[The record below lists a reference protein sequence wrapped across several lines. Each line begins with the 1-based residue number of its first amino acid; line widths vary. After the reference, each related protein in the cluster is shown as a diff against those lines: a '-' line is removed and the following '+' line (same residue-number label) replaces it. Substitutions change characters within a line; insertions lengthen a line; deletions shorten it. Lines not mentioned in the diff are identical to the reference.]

1 MNLHQRAQALRNKFR
16 RELQQRNPTLRVR
29 ATTPA
34 SIVITPTPP
43 AAAGKRII
51 IGNDAKGLPFALP
64 DTSRALHTHILGVP
78 KSGKSFGMFHQ
89 IRQDILNGAAVIVL
103 DPHGAH
109 DQSIFNLTM
118 RWLVGSGV
126 AARRRVHIFDPS
138 ASRTCGYNALH
149 CPAGVDPSVIANNAL
164 EAVSRGWGDEE
175 TQEKPTLRRGL
186 RAIFMAVAEL
196 NLTLLEAPLFLLPD
210 DPYGARAWALRT
222 LKDERARTYLDR
234 LDRLAANP
242 RMAQSFDVEVIG
254 ILNRLEE
261 FTSSKAIR
269 RVLGQSKGIDLR
281 EVMDNGEVLL
291 VNLSGGDQFYEA
303 EGDLLGRLFL
313 RGVLFE
319 GKRRKNLRPA
329 MLWCDEGHRYLSGD
343 IPNALEEL
351 RKFNIAIT
359 LAHQNLS
366 QLGLP
371 GDRVREALLKVPQ
384 NRLLFRLNSV
394 EEATVMAPEVVKL
407 NLEMPVAVL
416 TKPTVVGHELRL
428 MKSKSTGGAL
438 TNTASASRTVTHTDS
453 KSTGSSVGGSTD
465 EGTSKATTR
474 TKTRGTSR
482 SVADGVADTTGI
494 THSRSTS
501 HATSDTQSE
510 GESYGGASGSG
521 GGHSDQ
527 RGWSA
532 DQNRGDA
539 YSNTTDPT
547 SNAWP
552 DRTQS
557 AGSSNGRSGGSSDSD
572 NWSEGENWSNSS
584 SSAHSETDT
593 ESEGVA
599 ETESHTVSRVVT
611 EGENESESV
620 GETIGTSESRSRN
633 WAQTQQEGTSVGIG
647 NTSGTSVGDTKSWSD
662 GLAEALAPIMEDRPG
677 SVHSKENVVHMAA
690 EVINHLPTG
699 TAIVKALVNGRIESA
714 LIRLPL
720 VADAK
725 EKYRGYA
732 RSYLLEHSPLAV
744 PIAEADK
751 VIAGRH
757 EWIRAQ
763 GAKLIA
769 PKPAPDA
776 PKTFRVS
783 GERWTNNPQRK
794 GGKPPEEAQNET
806 QPEKDN

>member
-1 MNLHQRAQALRNKFR
+1 MNLHQRAQALRDKIR
-16 RELQQRNPTLRVR
+16 RELHHRNPALRVM
-29 ATTPA
+29 
-34 SIVITPTPP
+34 TPP
-43 AAAGKRII
+43 PAPKMTRPAPPTAAGKRII
-51 IGNDAKGLPFALP
+51 IGVDAAGLPFALP
-64 DTSRALHTHILGVP
+64 DASRALHTHILGVP
-78 KSGKSFGMFHQ
+78 KSGKSFAMFHQ

-118 RWLVGSGV
+118 RWLVASGV
-126 AARRRVHIFDPS
+126 AAKRRVHIFDPS
-138 ASRTCGYNALH
+138 ASRTCGYNALR
-149 CPAGVDPSVIANNAL
+149 CPNGVDPSVIANNAL
-164 EAVSRGWGDEE
+164 EAVSRGWGDEQ

-186 RAIFMAVAEL
+186 RAIFTAMAEL

-222 LKDERARTYLDR
+222 LRDERAQMYLDR

-261 FTSSKAIR
+261 FTNSKAIR
-269 RVLGQSKGIDLR
+269 RVLGQSNGIDLR

-313 RGVLFE
+313 RGILFE

-351 RKFNIAIT
+351 RKFNISIT

-394 EEATVMAPEVVKL
+394 EEATAMAPEVVKL
-407 NLEMPVAVL
+407 NLEMPIAVL

-428 MKSKSTGGAL
+428 MKSKSQGGAL
-438 TNTASASRTVTHTDS
+438 TNTASASHTVTQTDS
-453 KSTGSSVGGSTD
+453 KSTGSSVGGSAG
-465 EGTSKATTR
+465 EGTSKASSR

-482 SVADGVADTTGI
+482 SVADGVADTTAV
-494 THSRSTS
+494 TRSRSTS

-510 GESYGGASGSG
+510 GESYGGASSSG

-527 RGWSA
+527 RGWSN
-532 DQNRGDA
+532 DQSRGDA

-547 SNAWP
+547 STAWP

-557 AGSSNGRSGGSSDSD
+557 SGSSNGRSGGSSDSD
-572 NWSEGENWSNSS
+572 NWSEGENWSNTTGSS
-584 SSAHSETDT
+584 HSETDT
-593 ESEGVA
+593 ETEGIA
-599 ETESHTVSRVVT
+599 ETESHTVSRVIT

-620 GETIGTSESRSRN
+620 GETFGTSESRSRN
-633 WAQTQQEGTSVGIG
+633 WAKTQQEGTSIGIG
-647 NTSGTSVGDTKSWSD
+647 HTSGTSTGDTKSWSD
-662 GLAEALAPIMEDRPG
+662 GLAETLAPILEDRPG

-725 EKYRGYA
+725 EKYEGYA
-732 RSYLLEHSPLAV
+732 RSFLLEHSPLALPCTQV
-744 PIAEADK
+744 DQ
-751 VIAGRH
+751 VIQERH
-757 EWIRAQ
+757 EWLKAQ
-763 GAKLIA
+763 GANLAGLAEEPDTAAGFRIPA
-769 PKPAPDA
+769 PKS
-776 PKTFRVS
+776 KR
-783 GERWTNNPQRK
+783 
-794 GGKPPEEAQNET
+794 GK
-806 QPEKDN
+806 

>member
-1 MNLHQRAQALRNKFR
+1 MNLYQRAQALRDKFR
-16 RELQQRNPTLRVR
+16 RELHQRNPALRIR
-29 ATTPA
+29 ASTPVSKA
-34 SIVITPTPP
+34 VTSAPA

-51 IGNDAKGLPFALP
+51 LGVDSAGLPFALP
-64 DTSRALHTHILGVP
+64 DSSRSLHTHVLGVP
-78 KSGKSFGMFHQ
+78 GSGKSFGMFHQ

-103 DPHGAH
+103 DPHGAN
-109 DQSIFNLTM
+109 DRSIFNLTM
-118 RWLVGSGV
+118 RWLVASGV
-126 AARRRVHIFDPS
+126 AKRRCVHIFDPS
-138 ASRTCGYNALH
+138 APRTCGYNALH

-164 EAVSRGWGDEE
+164 EAVSRSWGDEE

-186 RAIFMAVAEL
+186 RAIFIAMAEL

-210 DPYGARAWALRT
+210 DPHGARAWALRT
-222 LKDERARTYLDR
+222 LHDERARMYLER
-234 LDRLAANP
+234 LDRLGSNP

-291 VNLSGGDQFYEA
+291 VNLAGGDQFYEA

-351 RKFNIAIT
+351 RKYAVSVTIG
-359 LAHQNLS
+359 HQTIS

-371 GDRVREALLKVPQ
+371 GDRIRESLLKVPQ

-394 EEATVMAPEVVKL
+394 EEATVMAPEVVTL

-438 TNTASASRTVTHTDS
+438 TNTASVSRTATHTDS
-453 KSTGSSVGGSTD
+453 KSTGNSVSGSAG
-465 EGTSKATTR
+465 EGTSKAMTN
-474 TKTRGTSR
+474 TKSRGTSR
-482 SVADGVADTTGI
+482 SVADGVADTTGV

-510 GESYGGASGSG
+510 SQSCGGASGSG
-521 GGHSDQ
+521 GSHNDQ
-527 RGWSA
+527 RGWSD
-532 DQNRGDA
+532 DQSRGDA
-539 YSNTTDPT
+539 YSNTTDPM

-552 DRTQS
+552 DRTES
-557 AGSSNGRSGGSSDSD
+557 SGSSNGQSGGSSDSD
-572 NWSEGENWSNSS
+572 TWSEGENWSNSS
-584 SSAHSETDT
+584 GSSHSETDT
-593 ESEGVA
+593 ETEGIA
-599 ETESHTVSRVVT
+599 KTESHTVSRVIT
-611 EGENESESV
+611 EGESESESV
-620 GETIGTSESRSRN
+620 GETIGTSESRGRN
-633 WAQTQQEGTSVGIG
+633 WAQTQQEGTSIGIG
-647 NTSGTSVGDTKSWSD
+647 NTSGTSVGDTKSWSE
-662 GLAEALAPIMEDRPG
+662 GLAETLAPILEDRPG

-690 EVINHLPTG
+690 EVINNLPTG

-720 VADAK
+720 IADAK
-725 EKYRGYA
+725 EQYQGHA
-732 RSYLLEHSPLAV
+732 RTYLLEHSPLALL
-744 PIAEADK
+744 ISEADR
-751 VIAGRH
+751 VIQERQ
-757 EWIRAQ
+757 EWLKAE
-763 GAKLIA
+763 GAKLAGLPEEPDTSAGFRIPA
-769 PKPAPDA
+769 PK
-776 PKTFRVS
+776 
-783 GERWTNNPQRK
+783 
-794 GGKPPEEAQNET
+794 GKRG
-806 QPEKDN
+806 K